1 MYQPGFAIYI
11 ALDALPIFSTQR
23 TTVKEE
29 TQIDEAP
36 PIPSSGTAVPTTR
49 KAKSYATLRRN
60 LSEKEL
66 MNIGSVNLMIDDIE
80 RMEVELSELR
90 ELRPQFHDKD
100 KQHAILVEKL
110 AAYKLSELSY
120 NISISL
126 GALLVG
132 SAKALWAVDYFGVVA
147 LTGGLALWL
156 AGTAM
161 KFGRMFVK

>member
-1 MYQPGFAIYI
+1 M
-11 ALDALPIFSTQR
+11 
-23 TTVKEE
+23 KEE
-29 TQIDEAP
+29 AQIDEAP
-36 PIPSSGTAVPTTR
+36 PNPNPGTAAPATR

-100 KQHAILVEKL
+100 KQHAILIEKL

-126 GALLVG
+126 GALMVG

-147 LTGGLALWL
+147 LAGGLALWL

>member
-1 MYQPGFAIYI
+1 M
-11 ALDALPIFSTQR
+11 
-23 TTVKEE
+23 KEE

-36 PIPSSGTAVPTTR
+36 PIPNSESAVSATR
-49 KAKSYATLRRN
+49 KAKSYATLKRK

-66 MNIGSVNLMIDDIE
+66 MNIGSVNLMIDEIE
-80 RMEVELSELR
+80 RMEFELSELR
-90 ELRPQFHDKD
+90 QLRPQYHDKD
-100 KQHAILVEKL
+100 KQHAILFEKL

-126 GALLVG
+126 GGLLVG
-132 SAKALWAVDYFGVVA
+132 SAKVLWDVDYFGIAA
-147 LTGGLALWL
+147 LIGGFSLWV

>member
-1 MYQPGFAIYI
+1 MKDEPQV
-11 ALDALPIFSTQR
+11 D
-23 TTVKEE
+23 EE
-29 TQIDEAP
+29 P
-36 PIPSSGTAVPTTR
+36 VGMFPRAVPTEVR

-80 RMEVELSELR
+80 RMEAELHDLR
-90 ELRPQFHDKD
+90 RLRPDYHAKD

-132 SAKALWAVDYFGVVA
+132 SAKSLWAVDYFGVAA
-147 LTGGLALWL
+147 LAGGLTLWVT
-156 AGTAM
+156 GTAM

>member
-1 MYQPGFAIYI
+1 
-11 ALDALPIFSTQR
+11 LKDES
-23 TTVKEE
+23 
-29 TQIDEAP
+29 QIDEEPTSP
-36 PIPSSGTAVPTTR
+36 PTSMAVVEIR
-49 KAKSYATLRRN
+49 KPKSYETLKRR

-80 RMEVELSELR
+80 RMESELVELRQLR
-90 ELRPQFHDKD
+90 SQFHDKD

-110 AAYKLSELSY
+110 AAYKLSELSD

-132 SAKALWAVDYFGVVA
+132 SAKALWTVDYFGIVA
-147 LTGGLALWL
+147 LIGGLALWL